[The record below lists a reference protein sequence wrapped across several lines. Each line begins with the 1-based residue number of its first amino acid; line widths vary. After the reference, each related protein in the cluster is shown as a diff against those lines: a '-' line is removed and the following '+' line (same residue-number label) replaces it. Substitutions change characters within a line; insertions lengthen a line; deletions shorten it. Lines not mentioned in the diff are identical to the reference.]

1 MRSVLNF
8 AHREPILKR
17 CPMIKHIA
25 VLVTLC
31 AAGAAYAGD
40 YKLGAIAIDHPWVRP
55 TAEGTKTGA
64 AYLLLT
70 NKGSAADKLVSASSP
85 VAGKTQ
91 IHQTSDEGGV
101 MKMREVV
108 GGIELAPG
116 ATVALKPGGYHIMLI
131 DLKQKLDEGR
141 HIPLTLTF
149 AKAGSIDV
157 EVDVEKKSREQSHGA
172 TGMDPGMH

>member
-1 MRSVLNF
+1 
-8 AHREPILKR
+8 
-17 CPMIKHIA
+17 
-25 VLVTLC
+25 
-31 AAGAAYAGD
+31 
-40 YKLGAIAIDHPWVRP
+40 
-55 TAEGTKTGA
+55 
-64 AYLLLT
+64 
-70 NKGSAADKLVSASSP
+70 
-85 VAGKTQ
+85 
-91 IHQTSDEGGV
+91 

-157 EVDVEKKSREQSHGA
+157 EVDVEKKSSEQGHGV
-172 TGMDPGMH
+172 TGMDPSMH